1 MEDSRW
7 IWQQPDWPHFR
18 WQAERLAPL
27 LRDCA
32 QAQGRLLGMA
42 GAAGDEFGAQGELDA
57 LLQNIV
63 TSSAIEGEQLDVGS
77 VRSSL
82 ARRLGLETDGA
93 SRVSPRSEGLAELML
108 DATRHLEQPLSLER
122 LLHWHRLLFPAQDDD
137 LLPRRIRIAALRG
150 EEPMQVVS
158 GRLDRPTVHFEAP
171 PRDGLERQLA
181 AFLDWFE
188 ASRSDGGL
196 DPLLRA
202 GIAHFWFV
210 TLHPFDDGNGRLTR
224 AITDLALAQGERQ
237 AIRLHAMSVSILDD
251 RQGYYRIL
259 EASQKGSPP
268 GSNGSS
274 TPCCAACNRRW
285 RASTG
290 CWPRRASGSGIAS
303 RHCPPNRSRCSTAC
317 STAASAA
324 SKTASAPPST
334 RPSPGFPRPPPP
346 ATSATCSTRV
356 ASSACPAAGAAPV
369 TGSTGRPP
377 VGSIH
382 PRSGFSGRSPRGAG
396 GHQNNRMNTVG
407 ASLLAIFQC
416 RQTDRQQ
423 AGSYRG
429 RP

>member
-7 IWQQPDWPHFR
+7 IWQQTDWPHFR
-18 WQAERLAPL
+18 WQVERLAPL

-32 QAQGRLLGMA
+32 QTQGRLLGMA

-63 TSSAIEGEQLDVGS
+63 TSSAIEGEQLNVGS

-188 ASRSDGGL
+188 ASRGDGGL

-259 EASQKGSPP
+259 EASQKG
-268 GSNGSS
+268 GLEI
-274 TPCCAACNRRW
+274 TPWLEWFLHTLLRSLQQALARIDRVLAKARFW
-285 RASTG
+285 Q
-290 CWPRRASGSGIAS
+290 
-303 RHCPPNRSRCSTAC
+303 RH
-317 STAASAA
+317 
-324 SKTASAPPST
+324 
-334 RPSPGFPRPPPP
+334 
-346 ATSATCSTRV
+346 
-356 ASSACPAAGAAPV
+356 
-369 TGSTGRPP
+369 
-377 VGSIH
+377 
-382 PRSGFSGRSPRGAG
+382 
-396 GHQNNRMNTVG
+396 
-407 ASLLAIFQC
+407 
-416 RQTDRQQ
+416 RQQ
-423 AGSYRG
+423 ALSAEQIKVLNRLLDGGERGFEDGISAAQYQAVAKVSKATATRHLGDLLDKGCLVRLPGGGRSTRYRIDWPVDGGGSDT
-429 RP
+429 PS